1 LPTGHSEHSAG
12 RGYGGSSSFTAED
25 MSVEVVATP
34 VVVNDISL
42 VVLDLVV
49 TEGMGVDVV
58 ATPVVVDGGSSSF
71 TVFSTTKLVS

>member
-1 LPTGHSEHSAG
+1 
-12 RGYGGSSSFTAED
+12 